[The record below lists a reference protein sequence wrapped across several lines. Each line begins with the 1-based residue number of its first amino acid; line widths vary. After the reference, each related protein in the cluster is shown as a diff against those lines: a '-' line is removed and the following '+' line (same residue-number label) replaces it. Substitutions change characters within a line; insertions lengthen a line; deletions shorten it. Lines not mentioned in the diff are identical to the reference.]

1 MTTPAPYPGPPTSRL
16 GRSRGLAR
24 GAALIALGSL
34 LITASAKVQAPL
46 WPVPVTMQS
55 LVVLLVGAAYG
66 SRLGAAAVLAYL
78 AQGMAGLPVFAGAGA
93 GPAYMAGPTGG
104 YLLGFL
110 LAAACAGWLAERGW
124 TRGLAGAA
132 AIMCLGHV
140 LLLAPGVAWLAVL
153 FGGSKAV
160 AVGLT
165 PFLAGS
171 AVKAALG
178 TALVAACW
186 PLFGQGPRARS

>member
-1 MTTPAPYPGPPTSRL
+1 MTIPALHPGPPASRL

-24 GAALIALGSL
+24 TAALVALGSL
-34 LITASAKVQAPL
+34 LITASAKVQMPL
-46 WPVPVTMQS
+46 LPVPATMQS

-78 AQGMAGLPVFAGAGA
+78 AQGMAGLPVFAGTGA

-110 LAAACAGWLAERGW
+110 LAATCTGWLAERGW
-124 TRGLAGAA
+124 TRSLAGVA
-132 AIMCLGHV
+132 AIMCFGHV
-140 LLLAPGVAWLAVL
+140 LMLASGVAWLAVL

-165 PFLAGS
+165 PFLAGTL
-171 AVKAALG
+171 AKAALG
-178 TALVAACW
+178 TALVAAVR
-186 PLFGQGPRARS
+186 PLVKRAAP